1 MTIFQLQELRLI
13 RKLEIRRRRR
23 EQTLLSLTV
32 LLFSQH
38 PQNCFSAK
46 PLHRVLELEDQ
57 ACQRDF
63 SLRMLTQ
70 RINKSNQCRKMNL
83 AGGRQ

>member
-1 MTIFQLQELRLI
+1 MTIFQRQELRLI

-23 EQTLLSLTV
+23 EQTLSLTV
-32 LLFSQH
+32 PLSSQH

-46 PLHRVLELEDQ
+46 PLHRVLELDDQ

-63 SLRMLTQ
+63 SLRMQTQ
-70 RINKSNQCRKMNL
+70 RINKSNQCRKMDL